1 MGAFGQLK
9 ANAATKEAMP
19 LLNKAEVLKDAAEV
33 ELGKTFIAAAT
44 KRFFEREPSFRNL
57 A

>member
-44 KRFFEREPSFRNL
+44 KRFFEIEPSFRNL